1 MSRIDTIN
9 QAIVTLHESERV
21 TKETLRQLSRD
32 VLFQLMEDGD
42 IRYTNKITEVL
53 TPVNKRAWM
62 EFMKEFSGFQFDED
76 NSAFTK
82 KDKSLVK
89 RENEEFQRWQIKQA
103 AAQEALVDPA
113 WSIWVW
119 ADQNLKIEASEFTL
133 EKITKGMQSF
143 MKKADKNGFKQSDVI
158 KAVIAAGLDMDT
170 LMAVMDEL
178 TVEEA

>member
-1 MSRIDTIN
+1 MSRIDNIN

-21 TKETLRQLSRD
+21 TKETLRALSRD

-53 TPVNKRAWM
+53 TPVNRKAWM
-62 EFMKEFSGFQFDED
+62 LFMQEFSGFQFNEET
-76 NSAFTK
+76 STFGK
-82 KDKSLVK
+82 KDKTTV
-89 RENEEFQRWQIKQA
+89 RIEAEEFQRWQIKQA

-113 WSIWVW
+113 WSIWIW

-143 MKKADKNGFKQSDVI
+143 MKKADKNGFKQADVI

-178 TVEEA
+178 TIEEA

>member
-1 MSRIDTIN
+1 MSRIDNIN
-9 QAIVTLHESERV
+9 QAIITLHESERV
-21 TKETLRQLSRD
+21 TKETLRQLSRE

-42 IRYTNKITEVL
+42 IRYANKIITVL
-53 TPVNKRAWM
+53 TPVNRRAWIA
-62 EFMKEFSGFQFDED
+62 FMQEFSGFQFDED

-103 AAQEALVDPA
+103 AAMEALVDPA
-113 WSIWVW
+113 WSIWPW
-119 ADQNLKIEASEFTL
+119 SEQNLKVEASEFTL
-133 EKITKGMQSF
+133 DKITKGMQSF
-143 MKKADKNGFKQSDVI
+143 MKKADKNGFKQPEVI

-178 TVEEA
+178 TIEEA